1 MTGLAAVILAHRDPA
16 HVRRLIGA
24 LTDVPVVLHCDSK
37 SSDAVAGEMVR
48 GWGSRVH
55 ALPRRSGTLSSWS
68 LMRIELEGLRAAL
81 AQSSAD
87 HIAVMSGA
95 DYPLLGVEDLHR
107 RLIPWA
113 GRSYLFSAEIPYDS
127 WSVPRHPDGGAWR
140 FRHRFLTRHDDLITV
155 RGIPARLPWRRPI
168 PAGQELRA
176 SHAWKILS
184 RDDAERLLTV
194 VDTRPDIVRFWR
206 STFIPEESFVAS
218 VLSSP
223 AIAGGEAVPL
233 CHRIPWFM
241 RWSERGSHH
250 PEWLVERDWEPLSEA
265 MQAPPAAPDDL
276 LPVDAPRPQP
286 MFARKF
292 ASDRSAA
299 LLDRIDAELR

>member
-1 MTGLAAVILAHRDPA
+1 MTGLAAVVLAHRDPA
-16 HVRRLIGA
+16 QVRRLIGSLA
-24 LTDVPVVLHCDSK
+24 GVPVVLHCDAK
-37 SSDAVAGEMVR
+37 SAGDVADEMLR
-48 GWGSRVH
+48 DWGKRVH
-55 ALPRRSGTLSSWS
+55 ALPRMSGKLSSWS
-68 LMRIELEGLRAAL
+68 LMQIELEGIRAAL
-81 AQSSAD
+81 RQSSAQ

-95 DYPLLGVEDLHR
+95 DYPLLSVAALHD

-113 GRSYLFSAEIPYDS
+113 GRSYLFSARIPYDS

-140 FRHRFLTRHDDLITV
+140 FRHRFLTRGDDLITV
-155 RGIPARLPWRRPI
+155 RGIPARLPWRRPV

-176 SHAWKILS
+176 SHAWKILC

-194 VDTRPDIVRFWR
+194 VDTRPDIVAFWR

-223 AIAGGEAVPL
+223 SIAGGTAVPL

-241 RWSERGSHH
+241 RWSERGAHH
-250 PEWLVERDWEPLSEA
+250 PEWLVERDWAPLSEA
-265 MQAPPAAPDDL
+265 MRAPIASPDDL
-276 LPVDAPRPQP
+276 LSVDAARPQP

-292 ASDRSAA
+292 AADRSGA